1 MSKEIRNMKLFIFF
15 IFSSNIFAA
24 SLLPTLRDR
33 ILEARLQAHINEIQ
47 SKCVDKEECVR
58 KIPMR
63 DFFENPSI
71 ARFRIS
77 PDGSKISFLAPW
89 KQRMNVFVIKR
100 ENIGNKLVKK
110 IAPDL
115 KKQLTFVKD
124 RDISGY
130 FWKGNDHI
138 VYLRDF
144 GGDENFHLFSVNI
157 NDGEEIDL
165 TPFEG
170 VKAQIIDSLEDE
182 EDYMII
188 GLNKRD
194 KRLFDAYKV
203 NVNSGESS
211 LIATNPGG
219 VMGWK
224 TDHDG
229 QIRIATRTDGVNSSL
244 LYRDNAKKP
253 FKTILTTNF
262 REGIR
267 PLFFT
272 FDNKK
277 LYVSSNLGRDK
288 SVIAIFNPHTAKEE
302 EILFSHPA
310 VDVGSLSYSR
320 KTKSLILA
328 NYVRAK
334 RGRKFFDH
342 IWKNR
347 YAFIQSQFPDLEIA
361 ITGWDKEEKIFLVR
375 TYSDR
380 SKGSTYLFEES
391 SEKLSL
397 LEDYSVKIN
406 PIEMAPQ
413 IPIQY
418 SSRDG
423 LKIRGYLTLPL
434 KSKLKNLPIIVNP
447 HGGPWARD
455 NWGFNPQ
462 IQFLAN
468 RGYAVLQMN
477 FRGSTGYGREFWEA
491 SFKKWG
497 QEMQHDITDG
507 VNWLIKSEIADPDRI
522 AIYGASYGGYAVLAG
537 LTFTP
542 DLYACGIDYVGV
554 SNIFTLLET
563 LPPYW
568 KPMLDMMYTMIGH
581 PEKDKDLLI
590 AASPVFHVD
599 KIKAPLL
606 VAQGA
611 KDPRV
616 KQAESDQIVSALRAR
631 GIDVPYLL
639 KENEGHGFR
648 NEENRF
654 EFYAMAEEFLK
665 KHLSD

>member
-1 MSKEIRNMKLFIFF
+1 MKLFIFL
-15 IFSSNIFAA
+15 IISSNICAL
-24 SLLPTLRDR
+24 SILPELKER
-33 ILEARLQAHINEIQ
+33 ISKARLQAHISEIE
-47 SKCVDKEECVR
+47 SKCLGKQDCVR
-58 KIPMR
+58 QIPLK

-71 ARFRIS
+71 AGFKIS
-77 PDGSKISFLAPW
+77 PDGSRISFVAPW
-89 KQRMNVFVIKR
+89 NKRMNVFVIERK
-100 ENIGNKLVKK
+100 NIGNQLVKK
-110 IAPDL
+110 VSPAF

-157 NDGEEIDL
+157 HDGEEVDL
-165 TPFEG
+165 TPFKG
-170 VKAQIIDSLEDE
+170 VKAQIVDSLEDD
-182 EDYMII
+182 EDSMII

-203 NVNSGESS
+203 NVNSGALS

-229 QIRIATRTDGVNSSL
+229 QLRIAIRTDGVNSSL
-244 LYRDNAKKP
+244 LYRDKVNEP

-262 REGIR
+262 REGVR

-288 SVIAIFNPHTAKEE
+288 AVIATFNPHTAKEE
-302 EILFSHPA
+302 EVLFAHPA
-310 VDVGSLSYSR
+310 VDVGSLSFSR

-328 NYVRAK
+328 SYVRAK
-334 RGRKFFDH
+334 RGRKFFDPL
-342 IWKNR
+342 WKNR
-347 YAFIQSQFPDLEIA
+347 YAFIQRQFPDLETA
-361 ITGWDKEEKIFLVR
+361 IKGWDKEEQIFLVR

-380 SKGSTYLFEES
+380 SRGSTYLFEES
-391 SEKLSL
+391 SQKLTL

-406 PIEMAPQ
+406 LAEMAPQ
-413 IPIQY
+413 IPIEY

-423 LKIRGYLTLPL
+423 LKIPGYLTLPL
-434 KSKLKNLPIIVNP
+434 KSKLKNLPVIVNP

-462 IQFLAN
+462 VQFLAN

-477 FRGSTGYGREFWEA
+477 FRGSTGYGRKFWEA

-497 QEMQHDITDG
+497 QEMQNDITDG
-507 VNWLIKSEIADPDRI
+507 VNWLIKSGIADPDLI

-568 KPMLDMMYTMIGH
+568 KPMLDMMHTMIGH
-581 PEKDKDLLI
+581 PEHDKELLI

-616 KQAESDQIVSALRAR
+616 KQAESDQIVAALRKR

-654 EFYAMAEEFLK
+654 EFYKMAEDFLRK
-665 KHLSD
+665 YLNE

>member
-1 MSKEIRNMKLFIFF
+1 MIRLLLLVLV
-15 IFSSNIFAA
+15 SNIFATESRD
-24 SLLPTLRDR
+24 SLKRR
-33 ILEARLQAHINEIQ
+33 IATARLNVNIHDIE
-47 SKCVDKEECVR
+47 KRCVDQDPCVR
-58 KIPMR
+58 KIPLR
-63 DFFENPSI
+63 DFFENPKI
-71 ARFRIS
+71 AGFKLS
-77 PDGSKISFLAPW
+77 PDGTMISFTAPW
-89 KQRMNVFVIKR
+89 KNRMNVFVIKR
-100 ENIGNKLVKK
+100 KDVGNRLVKS
-110 IAPDL
+110 ISISR

-130 FWKGNDHI
+130 FWKGNNHI
-138 VYLRDF
+138 VYVRDF

-157 NDGEEIDL
+157 ESGEEVDL

-170 VKAQIIDSLEDE
+170 VKAQIIDSLED
-182 EDYMII
+182 DDDSMII

-203 NVNSGESS
+203 QVNSGEMS

-219 VMGWK
+219 VMGWM

-229 QIRIATRTDGVNSSL
+229 QLRVAMQTDGVNSSL
-244 LYRDNAKKP
+244 LYRNDINQP
-253 FKTILTTNF
+253 FKSILTTNF
-262 REGIR
+262 REGVR

-277 LYVSSNLGRDK
+277 LYVSTNLGRDK
-288 SVIAIFNPHTAKEE
+288 SVIAIFDPETGKEDKV
-302 EILFSHPA
+302 LFEHPF
-310 VDVGSLSYSR
+310 VDVGSLSYSK
-320 KTKSLILA
+320 KTKSLIMA
-328 NYVRAK
+328 SYVRAK
-334 RGRKFFDH
+334 RSRKFFDPT
-342 IWKNR
+342 WKNR
-347 YAFIQSQFPDLEIA
+347 FAYLQQKFPELEISLGSMNKQE
-361 ITGWDKEEKIFLVR
+361 TIFLVR
-375 TYSDR
+375 TFSDR
-380 SKGSTYLFEES
+380 SLGSTYLYDELA
-391 SEKLSL
+391 KKIIL
-397 LEDYSVKIN
+397 LEDYSEKIK
-406 PIEMAPQ
+406 PEEMAPQ
-413 IPIQY
+413 IPVEY
-418 SSRDG
+418 TSRDG
-423 LKIRGYLTLPL
+423 LNIPGYLTLPL
-434 KSKLKNLPIIVNP
+434 RASLKNVPVVINP

-462 IQFLAN
+462 VQFLAN

-477 FRGSTGYGREFWEA
+477 FRGSTGYGRKFWEA

-507 VNWLIKSEIADPDRI
+507 VNWLINSDIADPDRI

-542 DLYACGIDYVGV
+542 DLYVCGVDYVGV

-568 KPMLDMMYTMIGH
+568 KPMQEMMYTMVGH
-581 PEKDKDLLI
+581 PVHDEELLR

-616 KQAESDQIVSALRAR
+616 KQSESDQIVAALKSR

-654 EFYAMAEEFLK
+654 EFYEMAEDFLK
-665 KHLSD
+665 KYLSE